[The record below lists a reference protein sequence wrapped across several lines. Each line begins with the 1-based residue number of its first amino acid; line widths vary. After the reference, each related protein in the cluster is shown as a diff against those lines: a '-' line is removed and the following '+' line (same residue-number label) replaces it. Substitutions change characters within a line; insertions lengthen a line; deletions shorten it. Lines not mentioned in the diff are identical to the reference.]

1 MSNTSQQE
9 ELVKFDA
16 LAQRWWDPD
25 GDMRPLHDI
34 NPARTSWIDR
44 RVGLAGKRVLDVGCG
59 AGLLSEAMTRAGAH
73 VIGID
78 LAPGL
83 IEAATAHAADSGLD
97 VVYQCRS
104 TRDLAAEAAG
114 RFDLVTCLEML
125 EHVDDPGVIVDDC
138 ARLVKPGGAV
148 VFSTI
153 NRSPAAWLLAIAG
166 AEYVLGL
173 LPRGT
178 HEYAKFIRPSELS
191 GWARHSGLATREI
204 AGMHYNPFLR
214 TTRFGTRP
222 DVNYFLHAVRPTGDG
237 A

>member
-9 ELVKFDA
+9 ELAKFDA
-16 LAQRWWDPD
+16 LAQRWWDPE

-34 NPARTSWIDR
+34 NPARTAWIER
-44 RVGLAGKRVLDVGCG
+44 QVGLAGKRVLDVGCG
-59 AGLLSEAMTRAGAH
+59 AGLLSEAMARAGAD
-73 VIGID
+73 VTGID

-83 IEAATAHAADSGLD
+83 IEAATAHAADGGLAIR
-97 VVYQCRS
+97 YRCQS
-104 TRDLAAEAAG
+104 TRDLAAENAG
-114 RFDLVTCLEML
+114 GFDLVTCPEML
-125 EHVDDPGVIVDDC
+125 EHVDEPGVIVDDC

-178 HEYAKFIRPSELS
+178 HDYAKFIRPSELS

-204 AGMHYNPFLR
+204 TGMHYNPFLR
-214 TTRFGTRP
+214 TTRFGGRP

-237 A
+237 V